1 VPALRG
7 QQPDGLGRLDERPA
21 RQAAGDEER
30 LTLSDAELEALH
42 RAADPTELAARD
54 AAPVR
59 AALDWGVTA
68 TEPPLIEVQH
78 VLTVD
83 GEWRERFVLP
93 AAFAFNGLARTAWL
107 RDPAFVASLETW
119 LHWRAELGWDRTEA
133 NRFRGFEAKAPLF
146 VNNHGRPFAMT
157 PRSPG
162 STDLPPSRMNRQ
174 LRELLDRAG
183 LQHHSPHVLRDTYI
197 VRLWQR
203 GLSRH
208 EIMQLTGIRKAETI
222 SRKIRHL
229 IPEPRQV
236 FADFLP
242 GHSTA

>member
-1 VPALRG
+1 M
-7 QQPDGLGRLDERPA
+7 
-21 RQAAGDEER
+21 
-30 LTLSDAELEALH
+30 TLSDAELEALY
-42 RAADPTELAARD
+42 RAADATEFAARD
-54 AAPVR
+54 AALVR
-59 AALDWGVTA
+59 AALYWGFTA
-68 TEPPLIEVQH
+68 TELSLLEVQH

-162 STDLPPSRMNRQ
+162 STDLLPSGMNRQ